1 MPEILKHTRENVAHH
16 EAGHAVIAYL
26 TGYHVIDGPIDI
38 DGEGSDGHYAET
50 PILEDDALL
59 AQRVQ
64 EGWVIDHFVRL
75 KQQTA
80 FAVAGFTAE
89 MFLAEE
95 NGTVF
100 EDDLAY
106 KGALGDRK
114 QVQDFW
120 KSPNS
125 FREFSRLLIHAMVEE
140 EVWSMISILAKK
152 LLANQGPMPAQ
163 TAMEIL
169 HQAKKDTGAKYRLFF
184 KSVSQPPK
192 PEVSPDTVLPQ

>member
-26 TGYHVIDGPIDI
+26 TGFYVIDGPIDI

-59 AQRVQ
+59 AERIQ
-64 EGWVIDHFVRL
+64 EGWVIDHFVKL

-95 NGTVF
+95 NGTAF
-100 EDDLAY
+100 DDDLAF

-114 QVQDFW
+114 QVLEYW
-120 KSPNS
+120 KGPNS
-125 FREFSRLLIHAMVEE
+125 FRELSRLLIHSMVEE
-140 EVWSMISILAKK
+140 EVWSMISILAKA
-152 LLANQGPMPAQ
+152 LLAQEGSMPAEKV
-163 TAMEIL
+163 MEIL
-169 HQAKKDTGAKYRLFF
+169 QRSKADTGAKFRLFF
-184 KSVSQPPK
+184 KNVKQPPK
-192 PEVSPDTVLPQ
+192 PEVSPDTVPPQ